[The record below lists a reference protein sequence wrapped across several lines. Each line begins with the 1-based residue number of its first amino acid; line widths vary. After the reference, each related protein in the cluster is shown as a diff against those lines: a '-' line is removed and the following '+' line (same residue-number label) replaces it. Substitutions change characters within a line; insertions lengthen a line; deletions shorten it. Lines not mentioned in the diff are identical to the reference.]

1 MGDTATEKVICYVR
15 NGFELH
21 YGRLPGC
28 PRVPGTPEEVE
39 MHPSAVRYLR
49 KDSRVVFLTP
59 AEFSEHKAAAEAKA
73 ADLKERQAA
82 ADAERQKADRDTK
95 TDKPKRKPKPR
106 SRED

>member
-1 MGDTATEKVICYVR
+1 MGETETVICYVR

-39 MHPSAVRYLR
+39 MHPNAVRYLR

-59 AEFSEHKAAAEAKA
+59 AELEEHKAAIKAKA
-73 ADLKERQAA
+73 VDLKERQAA
-82 ADAERQKADRDTK
+82 AARDRNKTEPGADR
-95 TDKPKRKPKPR
+95 PKRERKPR
-106 SRED
+106 TRAE

>member
-1 MGDTATEKVICYVR
+1 MGETEKVICYVR

-59 AEFSEHKAAAEAKA
+59 AEFKAHKAAAEAKA
-73 ADLKERQAA
+73 AELKEQQAA
-82 ADAERQKADRDTK
+82 ADAERKRGDDTKADK
-95 TDKPKRKPKPR
+95 PDKPKRDRKPR
-106 SRED
+106 TREE